1 MRSGQHVRRTDED
14 SSSERVA
21 SLGLRLDSADPAKW
35 DLGCVGD
42 RTHGGAD
49 RRLSDAPCS
58 GPWGRLPEVGPGS
71 PAAGCAERVRAPA
84 GGVARLRRPRHRCRT
99 AFFFRHIPLPKLCAL
114 SAARGACT
122 PWAAAKVAQR
132 TRLCRDVKVCHSR
145 LRCSCRLTYCF
156 GPAGLLPLLHS
167 RPCCNRGWQHPS
179 QQGPS
184 LHCFFLPHFASE
196 RLYLTADTLASP
208 KELPLRKHGGT
219 FVPRQ
224 FQCSLRPAPNGW
236 V

>member
-84 GGVARLRRPRHRCRT
+84 GGAAGFPWLRRRRRTGFFLRHVPLPELCTLSTARGARTTWATSEIAQRT
-99 AFFFRHIPLPKLCAL
+99 AFF
-114 SAARGACT
+114 
-122 PWAAAKVAQR
+122 
-132 TRLCRDVKVCHSR
+132 RDGNVCHRRTSSPIAHR
-145 LRCSCRLTYCF
+145 SGRRDPFINCWICAWTAWLNSTALLTLPMPMAPVPAIPVLVAPLWIATSLGEPLSSTHIGPPLIEPEESASCSM
-156 GPAGLLPLLHS
+156 S
-167 RPCCNRGWQHPS
+167 
-179 QQGPS
+179 
-184 LHCFFLPHFASE
+184 SE
-196 RLYLTADTLASP
+196 
-208 KELPLRKHGGT
+208 
-219 FVPRQ
+219 
-224 FQCSLRPAPNGW
+224 N
-236 V
+236 